1 MKKILALIMTLSIF
15 VLSGCSSQ
23 TDRMVTDR
31 EGTEVNIPTKI
42 EKIIST
48 APSNT
53 EVLMAL
59 GLGDKLVAID
69 KYSTDIEGINTE
81 LFKSRC
87 RNYNRFRTRYC
98 YSIRTQQNWFCRRSV

>member
-59 GLGDKLVAID
+59 GLGDKL
-69 KYSTDIEGINTE
+69 
-81 LFKSRC
+81 
-87 RNYNRFRTRYC
+87 TRYC

>member
-48 APSNT
+48 SSF
-53 EVLMAL
+53 
-59 GLGDKLVAID
+59 
-69 KYSTDIEGINTE
+69 KYRSINGI
-81 LFKSRC
+81 
-87 RNYNRFRTRYC
+87 RFRR
-98 YSIRTQQNWFCRRSV
+98 

>member
-42 EKIIST
+42 EKIIYKT
-48 APSNT
+48 N
-53 EVLMAL
+53 
-59 GLGDKLVAID
+59 
-69 KYSTDIEGINTE
+69 
-81 LFKSRC
+81 
-87 RNYNRFRTRYC
+87 
-98 YSIRTQQNWFCRRSV
+98 

>member
-69 KYSTDIEGINTE
+69 KYSTDI
-81 LFKSRC
+81 C